1 MLSSGVCTLF
11 REYLLQ
17 NEFIEIHSPKLIAG
31 SSEGG
36 ANVFTFSYFNRK
48 ACLAQSPQ
56 LYKQMCV
63 MGDFQRVF
71 EIGPV
76 FRAENSF
83 THRHMCEFVGLD
95 LEMTIKEHYF
105 EVLDFYADFFP
116 YIFNNLEKRFAK
128 ELKAINEQFEFT
140 PFKCKTPVVRLT
152 FEEGIKL
159 LHEHGIECP
168 VDDLSTETERKLG
181 EIGTFRFI

>member
-1 MLSSGVCTLF
+1 MKTRLDNRVIDLRTTAKQAIFRVSSGVCQLF
-11 REYLLQ
+11 REFLI
-17 NEFIEIHSPKLIAG
+17 NNDFVEIHTPKLIAG

-36 ANVFTFSYFNRK
+36 ANVFSLTYFGRK

-95 LEMTIKEHYF
+95 IEMAIKEHYF
-105 EVLDFYADFFP
+105 EILDFFGELFP
-116 YIFNNLEKRFAK
+116 FIFKGLE
-128 ELKAINEQFEFT
+128 
-140 PFKCKTPVVRLT
+140 
-152 FEEGIKL
+152 
-159 LHEHGIECP
+159 
-168 VDDLSTETERKLG
+168 
-181 EIGTFRFI
+181 